1 MKLLFISVECWTWHS
16 TRKHQHD
23 TNEIVCV
30 CAKVS
35 EGEEFIIT
43 NILLIPWACYMMQVS
58 SFFPLIF
65 LSHFAPICLLSLS
78 SLPLL
83 SLPRTLSI
91 VSLCLSQT
99 LFVPLFYLL
108 FELKSLRLPTASC
121 LSVAN
126 LSQPLSFFL
135 SFWLSALHPILF
147 SSPPPIPPSPCPL
160 SCVTNN
166 SNLNI
171 KG

>member
-58 SFFPLIF
+58 SFSPPIF

-78 SLPLL
+78 SLLTSRCSPFLALCLL
-83 SLPRTLSI
+83 SLCVFRKP
-91 VSLCLSQT
+91 CLFPYST
-99 LFVPLFYLL
+99 
-108 FELKSLRLPTASC
+108 
-121 LSVAN
+121 
-126 LSQPLSFFL
+126 
-135 SFWLSALHPILF
+135 
-147 SSPPPIPPSPCPL
+147 SSS
-160 SCVTNN
+160 N
-166 SNLNI
+166 SNLSVSQPRRVFQLQTSLNLFHSFSLSGFLPYI
-171 KG
+171 QSSFPPPHPSFSLPSLLCDK